1 MSSLPMST
9 AAHTAPRPKV
19 KPMAVPVKT
28 AAELLTV
35 SEKTIRRMIKDGVI
49 RPLRH
54 GRLLRIPI
62 TQLQALVA

>member
-1 MSSLPMST
+1 MSAQPMST
-9 AAHTAPRPKV
+9 VAHTASRPKV
-19 KPMAVPVKT
+19 KPMAVSVKT

-54 GRLLRIPI
+54 RRLLRIPI